1 MKNIY
6 IKKMSLFSI
15 FSKSNSEKSK
25 KTHNMFFAF
34 IQALMYIEQV
44 QKKKWA
50 ENIWPHEFI
59 FLKKNHVFQPKNDK
73 N

>member
-1 MKNIY
+1 
-6 IKKMSLFSI
+6 
-15 FSKSNSEKSK
+15 
-25 KTHNMFFAF
+25 MFFAF

-59 FLKKNHVFQPKNDK
+59 FLQKNHVFQPKNGK